1 MKFLVKVTLPVDKG
15 NAAMRDGS
23 MSEKLQRIVSEM
35 NPEAIYFVTENG
47 QRTQYL
53 VVNVDDAKQM
63 PSIAEPWWLLF
74 SADVTISPV
83 FTLQDMEAM
92 GPALEDAA
100 KKWGQG

>member
-1 MKFLVKVTLPVDKG
+1 MKFLVKVTLPVEKG

-23 MSEKLQRIVSEM
+23 IGEKLQRIVSEI
-35 NPEAIYFVTENG
+35 NPEAVYFTAENG

-53 VVNVDDAKQM
+53 VVNVDDAKQL
-63 PSIAEPWWLLF
+63 PSISEPWWLLF
-74 SADVTISPV
+74 NADVSISPV

-92 GPALEDAA
+92 GPALEGVA